1 MWFSGRTVGWSLLGG
16 FLHCRPSRF
25 FAVDGNVRNRTTL
38 PNLPAIFPSYS
49 LGDGSPQFSYSPAT
63 HTMDMVGVT
72 VYSTKNCPYC
82 RMTKAFL
89 DKHGIPYLDID
100 VGSDREAAKKMV
112 EISGQFG
119 VPVTVWGDEV
129 IVGFDS
135 EKLNELAGKDEVGG
149 EFDVVIIGAGPA
161 GLTAAMY
168 CARKA
173 LATAIVS
180 EDIGGQALWS
190 WSIDNY
196 MGYRMVT
203 GEDLM
208 KRFEEQVKELPIALQ
223 LDRVTAVKKN
233 NSTFTLETITG
244 KSIQAKSLIIATGK
258 HPRTLGISE
267 EDAYIGHGVSVCST
281 CDGPLYKGKKVGVVG
296 GGNSAFQAA
305 IGMSRIAQWVYLIV
319 RKSVKADSV
328 LQKRLDNI
336 ANITLIVNTD
346 VISYHGK
353 PFLNAITIRDRETGN
368 ETKIDI
374 DGLFLEIGLLPNTDF
389 LGDLIQKNELNE
401 IIVDHNCHTS
411 MEGVFAA
418 GDVTHINGKQIIIA
432 AGEGAKAALEAHD
445 YVLKT

>member
-1 MWFSGRTVGWSLLGG
+1 M
-16 FLHCRPSRF
+16 
-25 FAVDGNVRNRTTL
+25 A
-38 PNLPAIFPSYS
+38 A
-49 LGDGSPQFSYSPAT
+49 
-63 HTMDMVGVT
+63 VT

-82 RMTKAFL
+82 RMTKVFL
-89 DKHGIPYLDID
+89 EKHGIPYVNID
-100 VGSDREAAKKMV
+100 VGLDREAAKKMV
-112 EISGQFG
+112 DISGQFG

-135 EKLNELAGKDEVGG
+135 EKLHELVGKEAVGG
-149 EFDVVIIGAGPA
+149 DFDVAIIGAGPA

-168 CARKA
+168 AARKA
-173 LATAIVS
+173 LSTAIIS

-208 KRFEEQVKELPIALQ
+208 KKFEEQIKELPITLH
-223 LDRVTAVKKN
+223 LDRVTSIKKDA
-233 NSTFTLETITG
+233 SLFTLETISG
-244 KSIQAKSLIIATGK
+244 KSLTAKSLIIATGK
-258 HPRTLGISE
+258 HPRTLGIRE
-267 EDAYIGHGVSVCST
+267 EDSYIGHGVSVCST
-281 CDGPLYKGKKVGVVG
+281 CDGPLYKGKKVAVVG

-319 RKSVKADSV
+319 RKGIRADTV
-328 LQKRLDNI
+328 LQKKVESI
-336 ANITLIVNTD
+336 PNITSIVNTE

-353 PFLNAITIRDRETGN
+353 PFLEAVTIKDRATGT

-374 DGLFLEIGLLPNTDF
+374 EGLFLEIGLLPNTEF
-389 LGDLIQKNELNE
+389 LGGLVTQNEQQE
-401 IIVDHNCHTS
+401 IIIDHNCHTS

-432 AGEGAKAALEAHD
+432 AGEGAKAALEAYE
-445 YVLKT
+445 YVLKR

>member
-1 MWFSGRTVGWSLLGG
+1 
-16 FLHCRPSRF
+16 
-25 FAVDGNVRNRTTL
+25 
-38 PNLPAIFPSYS
+38 
-49 LGDGSPQFSYSPAT
+49 
-63 HTMDMVGVT
+63 MVGVT

-89 DKHGIPYLDID
+89 EKHGIPFLDID
-100 VGSDREAAKKMV
+100 VGSDREAAKKVV

-119 VPVTVWGDEV
+119 VPVTVWDDGV

-135 EKLNELAGKDEVGG
+135 EKLHKLTGKGVVGG
-149 EFDVVIIGAGPA
+149 EFDVIIIGAGPA

-208 KRFEEQVKELPIALQ
+208 KKFEEQVKELPIVLQ
-223 LDRVTAVKKN
+223 LDRVTSVAKKD
-233 NSTFTLETITG
+233 SKFYLETISG
-244 KSIQAKSLIIATGK
+244 RSLQAKSLIIATGK

-281 CDGPLYKGKKVGVVG
+281 CDGPLYRGKKVGVVG

-305 IGMSRIAQWVYLIV
+305 IGLSKIATWVYLIV
-319 RKSVKADSV
+319 RRAVKADAV
-328 LQKRLDNI
+328 LQKKAENI
-336 ANITLIVNTD
+336 ANITIIVDTD
-346 VISYHGK
+346 VTSYHGK
-353 PFLNAITIRDRETGN
+353 PVLNAVTIKDRKTGRETR
-368 ETKIDI
+368 IDL

-389 LGDLIQKNELNE
+389 LGDLVLKNEQKE
-401 IIVDHNCHTS
+401 IIIDHNCHTS

-432 AGEGAKAALEAHD
+432 AGEGAKAALEAHE
-445 YVLKT
+445 YVIKT